1 MKHGYPELPMVKIVS
16 LDDFADLVVETA
28 KSAEGEFM
36 VISGLAVGTWA
47 QYIGV
52 PTGGPLFSNELP
64 VSGSPA
70 PETLTGTGFRMGRGN
85 GR

>member
-28 KSAEGEFM
+28 KSAEGEFV

-47 QYIGV
+47 QDFGV
-52 PTGGPLFSNELP
+52 PTGGPLFSN
-64 VSGSPA
+64 
-70 PETLTGTGFRMGRGN
+70 
-85 GR
+85 

>member
-36 VISGLAVGTWA
+36 VISGLAVGT
-47 QYIGV
+47 
-52 PTGGPLFSNELP
+52 
-64 VSGSPA
+64 
-70 PETLTGTGFRMGRGN
+70 
-85 GR
+85 